1 MLTATSSP
9 PLALRLS
16 GWTPVEPLPPGV
28 TADGLRQE
36 LARLEDAAHPASP
49 EDWAVLIGL
58 LRRLA
63 TAFRIEVDDWAMLT
77 RLYAEGLRDLPA
89 DLLRQAVQRVIG
101 HWTNGF
107 RMPLPGEIR
116 AEVAGDLAARTATVA
131 RLRTAAMVARRMER
145 ARMIEESE

>member
-1 MLTATSSP
+1 MASRLT
-9 PLALRLS
+9 
-16 GWTPVEPLPPGV
+16 GWTPVEPLPPGI

-36 LARLEDAAHPASP
+36 LARLESAAHPASP

-63 TAFRIEVDDWAMLT
+63 TAFRIEVDDWALLT

-89 DLLRQAVQRVIG
+89 DLLRLAVQRVIG
-101 HWTNGF
+101 HWANGY

-116 AEVAGDLAARTATVA
+116 AEVATELAERVGAMA
-131 RLRTAAMVARRMER
+131 RLRTAAMVAGRMRQREKSGCVTGR
-145 ARMIEESE
+145 SAPSG

>member
-1 MLTATSSP
+1 MASRLT
-9 PLALRLS
+9 

-116 AEVAGDLAARTATVA
+116 AEVAADLAARTATVA
-131 RLRTAAMVARRMER
+131 RLRTAAMVAGRQVKRLR
-145 ARMIEESE
+145 AETRAEEFGV